1 MGRCGIGVPAPG
13 LGAYGSRAAVTDATP
28 RPSPT
33 TSTVS
38 LCNANFSRVSLGN
51 TSHEGA
57 SHA

>member
-1 MGRCGIGVPAPG
+1 MGWSGTDAYAAGRGPYVPWIGVGQPTFRT
-13 LGAYGSRAAVTDATP
+13 S
-28 RPSPT
+28 PSI
-33 TSTVS
+33 STVS